1 MTNSPYHPAYGLP
14 DDFRQAVIRA
24 AKQDGA
30 KAAAAAF
37 NVAASTVY
45 KWARDFEA
53 KTCAR

>member
-1 MTNSPYHPAYGLP
+1 MTDSPYHPAYGLP
-14 DDFRQAVIRA
+14 DDFRQAVVRMA
-24 AKQDGA
+24 EQDGP

-37 NVAASTVY
+37 NVALSTVY